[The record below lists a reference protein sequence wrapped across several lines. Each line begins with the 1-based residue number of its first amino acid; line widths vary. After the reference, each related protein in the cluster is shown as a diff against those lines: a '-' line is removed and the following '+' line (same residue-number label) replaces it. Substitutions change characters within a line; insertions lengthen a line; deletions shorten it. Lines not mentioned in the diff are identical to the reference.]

1 MRSNPSI
8 RFRRDFIGAWLGA
21 ALLLSVFAPATLR
34 GQTGYG
40 TILGRVTDNSGAVV
54 PGASVTLRHEGTNI
68 TNVTEANGAGEYV
81 FANLIPGAYELTVS
95 QKGFELFIVSHI
107 ELSVSQTVREDALLA
122 VGATTTKVNV
132 TASVPLVQTDTSSVE
147 SVINSKQIEMMPLDG
162 RTNIFP
168 LIALAPGVQGGAWGM
183 YTPKFGGNT
192 VEGSYNIRID
202 GSDASESE
210 NEYIGIGDPSL
221 DAIAEFKVI
230 DSMGSAKYGTGA
242 ASVIMVT
249 KAGTNQFHGSAFEY
263 NRIKELAAQNYFAT
277 SLPKSPYIRNEFGG
291 SFGGPIKK
299 DKLFFFGS
307 YEGLTFRSSNT
318 NQSSMPTQALLQGD
332 FSALLPGQIIDPST
346 GLPFPGNQ
354 IPSDRISSMSQYFNT
369 FFATPNLPSTAPG
382 GLGTNYV
389 INLRNVTDEFRYQA
403 RGDYTI
409 NSKNQLSGMWFDARY
424 VPRTGPG
431 PTPTYGGYTNPATYQ
446 NVAINLTSTIKPSLT
461 NLASFGFHRVWDK
474 FASQNAG
481 VVDMNKF
488 YPEMPQPPAGL
499 GGLPNVAIS
508 GFSGL
513 YESGGGGDD
522 EQTYEFTDTLTWS
535 KGKHLIESGFSW
547 MHWKFNNYGLD
558 DNGSFSSNGYYTSA
572 GNTNAPNYNAF
583 ADYLLGDLSAT
594 SYAVLP
600 VSATPVNNRFGFFIT
615 DDWKATSKLTLNLG
629 LRYDLPTLYQNSPG
643 NMSNFYPDMNA
654 LVILKGQG
662 RPDLFPGVP
671 LVSGSS
677 VGLNAGNYI
686 GADHTMFS
694 PRLGVVYRPLGSS
707 RLILRGGY
715 GLYYVSIPWVWGSY
729 QMVRNAP
736 FTAELTY
743 APQAGLTPTLTFA
756 DPFPSGE
763 GTNAAAVNPSANA
776 LPTHYRYP
784 STHQW
789 NLTAES
795 QITPNTSVRIS
806 YLGSE
811 SEHVTQQFNLN
822 DPAPAPV
829 PEGLSYQDLRPYQP
843 FSGIT
848 LWSNGLTANTQQL
861 QLSARRHFAS
871 GLSFEGEFS
880 WTKMLDCGSYPAG
893 PIPTD
898 NRNIRLDRGNDP
910 YVRPVFFVGN
920 YVYELPFGKGR
931 HYLSSASRALDLL
944 AGGWQTT
951 GIFTIG
957 SGLPFSVG
965 FDSSLPNWPGMNN
978 SNNYADKIGSPKL
991 SNPSLT
997 QWFNPAAFAVPAPYT
1012 YGNAAPYSL
1021 FGPHYFDW
1029 DMGIFKTF
1037 PLTERFK
1044 LTFRSDLMNVLNHPN
1059 FGNPI
1064 NDISNPSVGAI
1075 TGTSGNARAVQFS
1088 LRLEF

>member
-1 MRSNPSI
+1 M
-8 RFRRDFIGAWLGA
+8 RRDPLFRFLGDLVSVWLGA
-21 ALLLSVFAPATLR
+21 ALLLVVLAPVTLR
-34 GQTGYG
+34 GQAGYG

-54 PGASVTLRHEGTNI
+54 PGAKVTLRNEATNI
-68 TNVTEANGAGEYV
+68 LAATESNGAGEYV
-81 FANLIPGAYELTVS
+81 FPNLIPGAYELTVN
-95 QKGFELFIVSHI
+95 QQGFSLFTVSHI
-107 ELSVSQTVREDALLA
+107 ELLVSQTVREDAQLA

-147 SVINSKQIEMMPLDG
+147 TVIDSKQIQMMPLDG

-221 DAIAEFKVI
+221 DAIAEFKVV

-249 KAGTNQFHGSAFEY
+249 KSGTNQLHGTAFEY
-263 NRIKELAAQNYFAT
+263 NRVKELAAQNFFAT
-277 SLPKSPYIRNEFGG
+277 SSPKSPYIRNEFGG
-291 SFGGPIKK
+291 SLGGPIKK

-307 YEGLTFRSSNT
+307 YEGLTFRSSQTSQT
-318 NQSSMPTQALLQGD
+318 NMPTAALLQGD
-332 FSALLPGQIIDPST
+332 FSGLPAITDPTT

-354 IPSDRISSMSQYFNT
+354 IPSNRISSMSQYFNN
-369 FFATPNLPSTAPG
+369 FFDTPNLPTAAPG

-389 INLRNVTDEFRYQA
+389 INLRSVTDEFRYQA

-409 NSKNQLSGMWFDARY
+409 NNRNQISGMWFDARY

-431 PTPTYGGYTNPATYQ
+431 WSPKFGGYTNPATYQ
-446 NVAINLTSTIKPSLT
+446 NVAVNWTSTIKPALT

-488 YPEMPQPPAGL
+488 YPQMPEPPAGL
-499 GGLPNVAIS
+499 GGLPNVAIP
-508 GFSGL
+508 GFGNNGTAI

-535 KGKHLIESGFSW
+535 KGKHLVEAGFSW

-558 DNGSFSSNGYYTSA
+558 DNGSFSFNGYYTSA
-572 GNTNAPNYNAF
+572 GQSTATNYTAF
-583 ADYLLGDLSAT
+583 ADYLLGDLSAS
-594 SYAVLP
+594 SYAALP

-643 NMSNFYPDMNA
+643 NMSNFYPNLDA
-654 LVILKGQG
+654 LVVLKGQG
-662 RPDLFPGVP
+662 APDLFPGVP

-677 VGLNAGNYI
+677 VGLNPSNYI
-686 GADHTMFS
+686 GTDRAMFS
-694 PRLGVVYRPLGSS
+694 PRLGLAYRPFGNS

-729 QMVRNAP
+729 QLVRNAP
-736 FTAELTY
+736 FTAELGY
-743 APQAGLTPTLTFA
+743 VPQSGLTPTLTFA
-756 DPFPSGE
+756 DPFPTGE
-763 GTNAAAVNPSANA
+763 GTNSAAVNPSANA
-776 LPTHYRYP
+776 LPTQYRYP

-795 QITPNTSVRIS
+795 QITPNTSLRIS

-811 SEHVTQQFNLN
+811 SEHMTQQFNLN
-822 DPAPAPV
+822 DAVPAPV
-829 PEGLSYQDLRPYQP
+829 PEGLTAQDMRPYQP
-843 FSGIT
+843 FGAIT

-861 QLSARRHFAS
+861 QLSARRRFVS

-880 WTKMLDCGSYPAG
+880 WTKMLDNGSYPEG
-893 PIPTD
+893 PWPTD
-898 NRNIRLDRGNDP
+898 NRNIRLDRGNDA
-910 YVRPVFFVGN
+910 YVRPLFFVGN
-920 YVYELPFGKGR
+920 YTYELPFGKGR
-931 HYLSSASRALDLL
+931 HFLGSASRPLDLL
-944 AGGWQTT
+944 VGGWQTS

-957 SGLPFSVG
+957 NGLPFSLN
-965 FDSSLPNWPGMNN
+965 FDSSLPNWP
-978 SNNYADKIGSPKL
+978 SNYADKVGNPHV
-991 SNPSLT
+991 SNPSLA
-997 QWFNPAAFAVPAPYT
+997 QWFNQAAYAAPAPYT
-1012 YGNAAPYSL
+1012 FGNAAPYSL
-1021 FGPHYFDW
+1021 SGPGYFNW
-1029 DMGIFKTF
+1029 DMGVFKQF
-1037 PLTERFK
+1037 SLSERFK

-1059 FGNPI
+1059 FTNPN
-1064 NDISNPSVGAI
+1064 NDISNTDQVGKI
-1075 TGTSGNARAVQFS
+1075 TWTSGNPRAVQFA
-1088 LRLEF
+1088 LRLAF